1 MHRAPVISL
10 QPGIYNIISAERAMV
25 YGKQRTNGLA
35 VQDEVVVGSD
45 LLLDD
50 ERAASD
56 DDDAISATLLTI
68 VGLTTCLWSE
78 KVGPERPD

>member
-1 MHRAPVISL
+1 
-10 QPGIYNIISAERAMV
+10 MV

-56 DDDAISATLLTI
+56 DDDDDAISATLLTI